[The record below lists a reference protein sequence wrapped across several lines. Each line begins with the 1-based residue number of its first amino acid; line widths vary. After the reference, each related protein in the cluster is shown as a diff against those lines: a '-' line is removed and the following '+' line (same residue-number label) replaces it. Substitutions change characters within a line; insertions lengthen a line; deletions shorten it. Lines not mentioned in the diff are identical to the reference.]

1 MPKIAAYEAALFWND
16 AAHDELAEQ
25 HP

>member
-25 HP
+25 LP